1 MQMQN
6 HWRFCSSLPIHCRT
20 FTKLPQIISHC
31 HRSVAG
37 PSAVGI
43 GGDYNGVSQFPP
55 GLQDVAGYPRLFQAL
70 LEDEVTSHT

>member
-1 MQMQN
+1 M
-6 HWRFCSSLPIHCRT
+6 
-20 FTKLPQIISHC
+20 
-31 HRSVAG
+31 AG